1 MHVTLTRVCTSE
13 PGEAAA
19 IVGEEMERWLR
30 AVEGFDGFLMFSR
43 EGRSVGLT
51 FWKSREPAEQ
61 QRPLRMHFLSRVL
74 AVAGVE
80 LERCRPGRLL
90 RCLRRVDAFR
100 RVEPSPRHAART
112 NGIRFGGR
120 SGEERDGDSPI
131 ALPIPLPTDMD
142 NGGLP
147 QRSRQCC

>member
-1 MHVTLTRVCTSE
+1 VHVTLTRVGTSE

-30 AVEGFDGFLMFSR
+30 AVEGFDGFPMLSR

-51 FWKSREPAEQ
+51 FWNSREPAEQ
-61 QRPLRMHFLSRVL
+61 QRPLGMDFLSRVL

-80 LERCRPGRLL
+80 LERCRPGRL
-90 RCLRRVDAFR
+90 LRRVDAFR

-120 SGEERDGDSPI
+120 SGEERDDDSPI
-131 ALPIPLPTDMD
+131 ALPIPLPTDRD
-142 NGGLP
+142 DGGLP